1 MPGAAMVTVQLGQ
14 CGNQLGH
21 ELFGALAREGGGV
34 ADEALPQFFR
44 RGAAEGGAEGGGGSA
59 APVARSVLVDMEP
72 KVIWQVVERASRSG
86 GRWRYQVT
94 LAHLGDTKALLRPG
108 PPPVPPEGT

>member
-34 ADEALPQFFR
+34 ADEAVD
-44 RGAAEGGAEGGGGSA
+44 AAADAGLLAMMVAEKGVGEAVRVTTIRMGMAKVAERMA
-59 APVARSVLVDMEP
+59 ARQPSP
-72 KVIWQVVERASRSG
+72 TC
-86 GRWRYQVT
+86 RWLCDQTHSHVS
-94 LAHLGDTKALLRPG
+94 
-108 PPPVPPEGT
+108 